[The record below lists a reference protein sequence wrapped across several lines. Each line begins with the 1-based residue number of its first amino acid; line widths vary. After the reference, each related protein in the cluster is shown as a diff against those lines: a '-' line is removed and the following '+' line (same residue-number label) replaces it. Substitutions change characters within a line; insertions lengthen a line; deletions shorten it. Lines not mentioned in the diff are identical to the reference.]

1 MSTGARQRIAYQTEP
16 DYPTIDE
23 AEAYADDFRNG
34 APNAYAKD
42 EKWAKY
48 WRSGYLDILTTRLQ
62 ESIYAVVSYP
72 PAGFEVALAGDIE
85 VLEHFRGWILQYDKV
100 HSRWSCLVRSQEVG
114 IEEFKRLRRE
124 YKAG

>member
-23 AEAYADDFRNG
+23 AEAYAEDFRNG

-42 EKWAKY
+42 DRWAKY
-48 WRSGYLDILTTRLQ
+48 WLSGYLDILTTYLQ
-62 ESIYAVVSYP
+62 QSIYAVVAYP

-85 VLEHFRGWILQYDKV
+85 VLERFRGWILEYG
-100 HSRWSCLVRSQEVG
+100 SGAEPWSLLVSSQAVG
-114 IEEFKRLRRE
+114 IPEFIRLRRE